1 MATFH
6 PSLHRLLETLNMLVT
21 VKLIMG
27 KIEFIILYSII
38 KLNQQFVW
46 IVMETGNFTF
56 LL

>member
-6 PSLHRLLETLNMLVT
+6 PSLHRLLGTLNVLVT

-46 IVMETGNFTF
+46 IVMENGSFTF